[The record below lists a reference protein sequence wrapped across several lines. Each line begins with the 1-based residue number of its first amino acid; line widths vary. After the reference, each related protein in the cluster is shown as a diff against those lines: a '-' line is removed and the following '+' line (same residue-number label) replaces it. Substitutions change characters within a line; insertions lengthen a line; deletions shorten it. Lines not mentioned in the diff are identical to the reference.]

1 MKKYFLAIIA
11 ASSIL
16 FSCGSEDD
24 LFNDDGKKT
33 YEADGEYLFANAQK
47 ELVTQ
52 LTTPSVNLNVFR
64 YFSQYWAATLYRA
77 ESRYDLT
84 TRDIPDNHWNTLYTE
99 VLANLKQAK
108 ADMQQETKPESMDA
122 TTWSKKQQNRA
133 AIIDVLT
140 VYTYQV
146 LVDSFGDIPYSQALD
161 VVNTPLPKYDNDADI
176 YNNLLTKLNTAI
188 GQLDPGYA
196 SISAGQDVIYG
207 GNVSKWLLFANSLK
221 AKLAINLA
229 DVNPTVSKQN
239 FEQAFTSGIIL
250 TNADNALVKYNSF
263 APNYNP
269 MYEELVSSNRN
280 DFVPASIF
288 VDRLNTLNDPR
299 RPVYFTF
306 KDAGN
311 GGTTYVG
318 GNYGLTNT
326 QPYES
331 SYSHIGDRLK
341 MANEPGVLIDA
352 AEMNFISAEAAERGY
367 SVSVTAAAYYKN
379 AVMASLAY
387 WGVNNLD
394 ANAYYSQADVDYTTA
409 PGNWKQKIGNQ
420 AWIAMYNR
428 GFESW
433 TFFRRLDAP
442 GLVAPSSAF
451 PVAEGKIP
459 VRLTYPSTE
468 PNVNGANYQ
477 AAVTAIGGDKLST
490 KVFWDVN

>member
-1 MKKYFLAIIA
+1 MKKYFFAIIA
-11 ASSIL
+11 ASSL
-16 FSCGSEDD
+16 MVSCASEDD
-24 LFNDDGKKT
+24 SFNDDGKKT
-33 YEADGEYLFANAQK
+33 YDASGEYLFANAQK

-77 ESRYDLT
+77 ESRYNLT
-84 TRDIPDNHWNTLYTE
+84 DRDIPDNHWNTLYTE
-99 VLANLKQAK
+99 VLMNLKQAK
-108 ADMQQETKPESMDA
+108 ENMQNETKPESISSA
-122 TTWSKKQQNRA
+122 NWAKKQQNRA
-133 AIIDVLT
+133 AIIDILT

-161 VVNTPLPKYDNDADI
+161 VVNTPLPKYDNDTEV

-188 GQLDPGYA
+188 SQLDTGYE
-196 SISAGQDVIYG
+196 SISASQDVIYG
-207 GNVSKWLLFANSLK
+207 GDVSKWKLFANSLK

-229 DVNPTVSKQN
+229 DVNPTVAKQN
-239 FEQAFTSGIIL
+239 LEQAYAAGLIL
-250 TNADNALVKYNSF
+250 TNTDNALLKYNSF

-280 DFVPASIF
+280 DFVPASVF

-299 RPVYFTF
+299 RPVYFTPLANTT
-306 KDAGN
+306 D
-311 GGTTYVG
+311 TYVG
-318 GNYGLTNT
+318 GNYGYTNT
-326 QPYES
+326 QPYET

-341 MANEPGVLIDA
+341 TANEPGVLIDA
-352 AEMNFISAEAAERGY
+352 AEMNFILAEAAERGF
-367 SVSVTAAAYYKN
+367 SVGLSAATYYKN
-379 AVMASLAY
+379 AIMASLAY
-387 WGVNNLD
+387 WGVNPVNSE
-394 ANAYYSQADVDYTTA
+394 AYYNQASVNYATA
-409 PGNWKQKIGNQ
+409 TGTWKQKIGNQ

-433 TFFRRLDAP
+433 TFFRRLDSPGITAP
-442 GLVAPSSAF
+442 ASAF

-477 AAVTAIGGDKLST
+477 AAAAAIGGDKLST
-490 KVFWDVN
+490 KVFWDIN